1 MLSGE
6 RVLSILGMLRMKN
19 SEHSTQT
26 VEGLHILQARRVPA
40 ALGPTLFQS
49 AVSPVACGF
58 WHCRAVPAMQD
69 IPQMSSL
76 PGIC

>member
-6 RVLSILGMLRMKN
+6 HVLSILSMLRMKN
-19 SEHSTQT
+19 GEHSTQT
-26 VEGLHILQARRVPA
+26 VEGLHIPQARQVPA
-40 ALGPTLFQS
+40 ALSPTLFRS

-69 IPQMSSL
+69 IPQTSSL
-76 PGIC
+76 PGTC